1 MLWGGR
7 GTNKSSTYIFI
18 PYSKHRVFSITFL
31 IMIYGTAKVV
41 LNGHV
46 ILS

>member
-1 MLWGGR
+1 MLQGGR
-7 GTNKSSTYIFI
+7 RTNISSTYIFI
-18 PYSKHRVFSITFL
+18 PYPKHRVFSITFL